1 MKRPSPAVL
10 RLLVFVG
17 GLIAVVVLLV
27 VFSDIFQPLLLGLG
41 IAYLLDPAVSA
52 LERKGLSRTFGAS
65 FIAALVVLAMVALV
79 LFVVPAIGEQL
90 ERLSDRMPE
99 YQARIRA
106 QIEPWLDKL
115 QARYP
120 EALAELQARL
130 VASVRENLPTVA
142 GKVGQ
147 WLAGFFG
154 NVLQLVLFLLNLI
167 FVPVFAFY
175 LLVDWPR
182 LKAGL
187 SALVPRPYREVTHA
201 RLAEVNDAI
210 ASFLRGQLVIA
221 LILAVINS
229 VGLLLLGVPFGLAIG
244 IVAGLANMVP
254 YMALVVGLA
263 PALLLAWA
271 EHQSWL
277 HLLGVVAVFGGA
289 QLLEGTVLSPR
300 ILSRSVNLH
309 PVWVLLAIIAGGSLF
324 GFVGMLIAVP
334 AAAAIQVFVKHW
346 VRLYKE
352 SAVYDPDLAA
362 AAPPSAG
369 PSASPTPG
377 REGL

>member
-1 MKRPSPAVL
+1 MKRPSPAVQ
-10 RLLVFVG
+10 RLLAFVG
-17 GLIAVVVLLV
+17 ALVAVVVLLV

-52 LERKGLSRTFGAS
+52 LERKGVSRALGAS
-65 FIAALVVLAMVALV
+65 LIAAAVVLVVAALV

-90 ERLSDRMPE
+90 NRLVDRLPQYE
-99 YQARIRA
+99 QRIRS
-106 QIEPWLDKL
+106 QVEPWLARL

-120 EALAELQARL
+120 EELGELQTRL
-130 VASVRENLPTVA
+130 VENLRENLPTVA

-154 NVLQLVLFLLNLI
+154 DLLHLVLLLLNLV

-182 LKAGL
+182 LKEGL
-187 SALVPRPYREVTHA
+187 SGLVPRPYRDVTHA
-201 RLAEVNDAI
+201 RLAEVNEAI

-221 LILAVINS
+221 LILAAING
-229 VGLLLLGVPFGLAIG
+229 VGLLLLDVPLGLAIG

-271 EHQSWL
+271 EHQSWVV
-277 HLLGVVAVFGGA
+277 LLGVAAVFGGA

-309 PVWVLLAIIAGGSLF
+309 PVWVLLAVIAGGTLF

-334 AAAAIQVFVKHW
+334 AAAAIQVFVRHW
-346 VRLYKE
+346 VRQYKE
-352 SAVYDPDLAA
+352 SAIYDPDLAGG
-362 AAPPSAG
+362 AG
-369 PSASPTPG
+369 AG
-377 REGL
+377 

>member
-1 MKRPSPAVL
+1 MRRPSPAVL

-17 GLIAVVVLLV
+17 ALVGVLVLLV
-27 VFSDIFQPLLLGLG
+27 VFSEIFQPLLLGLG

-52 LERKGLSRTFGAS
+52 LERKGVSRTLGAS
-65 FIAALVVLAMVALV
+65 LIAVGVVLVLAALV

-90 ERLSDRMPE
+90 DRLVDRLPE
-99 YQARIRA
+99 YERRLRGQV
-106 QIEPWLDKL
+106 EPWLERL

-120 EALAELQARL
+120 EELAELQTRL
-130 VASVRENLPTVA
+130 VENLRENLPTVA
-142 GKVGQ
+142 GKLGQ

-154 NVLQLVLFLLNLI
+154 NVLQLVLFLLNLV

-182 LKAGL
+182 LKEGL
-187 SALVPRPYREVTHA
+187 SGLVPRPYREVTHA
-201 RLAEVNDAI
+201 RLGEVNDAI

-221 LILAVINS
+221 VILAAING
-229 VGLLLLGVPFGLAIG
+229 VGLLLLDVPFGLAIG

-277 HLLGVVAVFGGA
+277 VLLGVAAVFSGA

-309 PVWVLLAIIAGGSLF
+309 PVWVLLAVIAGGSLF

-346 VRLYKE
+346 VRQYKE
-352 SAVYDPDLAA
+352 SEIYDPDAT
-362 AAPPSAG
+362 PTAG
-369 PSASPTPG
+369 AD
-377 REGL
+377 